1 MPYKVIINYAAQ
13 PSTPEIDSQFCSSGT
28 RLCERRQLWRHLIL
42 PQHLLPWHSVCWNTV
57 IPSSDMLQTQEKW
70 GKRVYFFFFFFKCST
85 SKSITCILWVKP
97 ARHKATH
104 RLVEQTLWLFCHEL
118 SFGIAKFL
126 VFVRQIRA
134 GCAAQTRGIFGSGKS
149 SFHLRQSPKGKI
161 IKRLQDSTSP
171 NW

>member
-1 MPYKVIINYAAQ
+1 MQ
-13 PSTPEIDSQFCSSGT
+13 HS
-28 RLCERRQLWRHLIL
+28 R
-42 PQHLLPWHSVCWNTV
+42 QHLKSIPNSALPEPDSVRGDNFGDTWYCLSICYLGTV
-57 IPSSDMLQTQEKW
+57 CAGTQWSPPLTCYRHRKNG
-70 GKRVYFFFFFFKCST
+70 GKGSIFFFFFKCST